1 MTAPLPR
8 RRGAGGFSQL
18 GTWIRTSVKNDVI
31 RAAAAEKRVQRDI
44 VEEALADYFK
54 KRPLPQPSPSKR
66 A

>member
-1 MTAPLPR
+1 M
-8 RRGAGGFSQL
+8 
-18 GTWIRTSVKNDVI
+18 KNDVI

-54 KRPLPQPSPSKR
+54 KRPLPQPAPSKR